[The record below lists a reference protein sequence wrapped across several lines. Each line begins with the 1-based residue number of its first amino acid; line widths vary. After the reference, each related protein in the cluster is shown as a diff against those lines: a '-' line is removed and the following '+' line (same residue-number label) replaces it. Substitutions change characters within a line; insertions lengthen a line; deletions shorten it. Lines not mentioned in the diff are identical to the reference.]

1 MDGERRRGRVRRGDL
16 YADAQA
22 DTQADTEADANA
34 EAGADTKA
42 DAKVD
47 TEAGIN
53 AVAEDPARRGNR
65 CAGREADDAAGGE
78 PERCRVVCGE
88 AIEKQKPIPG
98 TRRFGCPG
106 NRGRCRDYRLLDKR
120 TQKRSGRVGL
130 VLRNMR
136 QIQRNA
142 VLRSLRQGSIRNTA
156 GDAGERGMEPQ
167 QGARAGAAA

>member
-1 MDGERRRGRVRRGDL
+1 MH
-16 YADAQA
+16 ADAQA
-22 DTQADTEADANA
+22 DTQADTEADTEADANA
-34 EAGADTKA
+34 EAGADTKVDAKADTKA

-78 PERCRVVCGE
+78 PERCRAAGGE
-88 AIEKQKPIPG
+88 AMEEQKPIPG

-142 VLRSLRQGSIRNTA
+142 VLRRLRQGSIRNTA